1 MGIRDSLQVALE
13 ALIANKMRAFLTMLG
28 IIIGV
33 GAVIALMAVGQGSQK
48 AVTDRIAG
56 LGSNLLFVRPGAA
69 ATTGGAGARA
79 GAGSAQTLTQDDARA
94 IAENVSQVD
103 GVAPQSMAGAQAI
116 AGSNNTFTNI
126 VGATPDYVN
135 VLGVEVTDGVFIS
148 DDDVTRTA
156 RVAVLGATV
165 AHTLFPDGDP
175 VGQQVRLTQGNN
187 SLNVQVVGVLNA
199 QGGNSTSSYDDQLFL
214 PLSTVQRQLSFQRNA
229 RNASAVVSQITVKV
243 SGKNDIESS
252 KAAIT
257 QLLLQ
262 RHEVATADF
271 RVESQEDLAASAQE
285 VSQTMTVLL
294 GSIAGISLIVG
305 GIGIMNIMLVS
316 VTERTREIGI
326 RKAVGAR
333 YADILMQFL
342 TEALTVTILGGLL
355 GIAAGLGA
363 AHFLDGRNIAGLGD
377 NVQTVV
383 SWPSVAIAF
392 VVSAA
397 IGLFFGIYPAQR
409 AAKLKPI
416 DALRYE

>member
-1 MGIRDSLQVALE
+1 VE
-13 ALIANKMRAFLTMLG
+13 
-28 IIIGV
+28 
-33 GAVIALMAVGQGSQK
+33 AVG
-48 AVTDRIAG
+48 VEI
-56 LGSNLLFVRPGAA
+56 
-69 ATTGGAGARA
+69 
-79 GAGSAQTLTQDDARA
+79 
-94 IAENVSQVD
+94 
-103 GVAPQSMAGAQAI
+103 
-116 AGSNNTFTNI
+116 TN
-126 VGATPDYVN
+126 
-135 VLGVEVTDGVFIS
+135 GVFIS
-148 DDDVTRTA
+148 EDDVTRTA

-165 AHTLFPDGDP
+165 ALTLFPDGDP
-175 VGQQVRLTQGNN
+175 LGQQVRLTQGNN
-187 SLNVQVVGVLNA
+187 SVTVQVIGVLDA
-199 QGGNSTSSYDDQLFL
+199 QGGNSSSSYDDQLFL

-229 RNASAVVSQITVKV
+229 QNAGAVVSQITVKV
-243 SGKNDIESS
+243 ADKDDIELA

-257 QLLLQ
+257 QLLLE

-285 VSQTMTVLL
+285 VSETMTVLL

-363 AHFLDGRNIAGLGD
+363 AQFLDGRNVAGLGD

-392 VVSAA
+392 LVSAA

-409 AAKLKPI
+409 AARLKPI

>member
-1 MGIRDSLQVALE
+1 
-13 ALIANKMRAFLTMLG
+13 MRAFLTMLG

-56 LGSNLLFVRPGAA
+56 LGSNLLFIRPGAA
-69 ATTGGAGARA
+69 ATTGGAGARG
-79 GAGSAQTLTQDDARA
+79 GAGSAQTLTQDDADA
-94 IAENVSQVD
+94 IAESVSQVES
-103 GVAPQSMAGAQAI
+103 VAPQSTSGAQAI
-116 AGSNNTFTNI
+116 AGSSNTFTNI
-126 VGATPDYVN
+126 VGVTPDYVEA
-135 VLGVEVTDGVFIS
+135 VGVEITNGVFIS
-148 DDDVTRTA
+148 EDDVTRTA

-165 AHTLFPDGDP
+165 ALTLFPDGDP
-175 VGQQVRLTQGNN
+175 LGQQVRLTQGNN
-187 SLNVQVVGVLNA
+187 SVTVQVIGVLDA
-199 QGGNSTSSYDDQLFL
+199 QGGNSSSSYDDQLFL

-229 RNASAVVSQITVKV
+229 QNAGAVVSQITVKV
-243 SGKNDIESS
+243 ADKDDIELA

-257 QLLLQ
+257 QLLLE

-285 VSQTMTVLL
+285 VSETMTVLL

-363 AHFLDGRNIAGLGD
+363 AQFLDGRNVAGLGD

-392 VVSAA
+392 LVSAA

-409 AAKLKPI
+409 AARLKPI